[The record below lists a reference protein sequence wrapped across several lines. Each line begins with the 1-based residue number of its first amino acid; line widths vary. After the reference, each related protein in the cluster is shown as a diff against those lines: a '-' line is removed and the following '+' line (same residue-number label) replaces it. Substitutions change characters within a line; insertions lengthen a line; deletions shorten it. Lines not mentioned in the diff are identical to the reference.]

1 MEIFYTPLDAD
12 PDGIH
17 RGAFILPPLS
27 PGTFRLRLDV
37 DDPGAA
43 QRTSVE
49 TDLEVLPE
57 PDRR

>member
-1 MEIFYTPLDAD
+1 
-12 PDGIH
+12 
-17 RGAFILPPLS
+17 LS

-49 TDLEVLPE
+49 TDLEVLPA